1 MDIFSVIQL
10 FGGLA
15 FFLYGMNV
23 MSDGLEKSSDGTIE
37 KYLGIITK
45 NKFFAMLFG
54 AVMTI
59 AVQSSS
65 AVTVML
71 VGLVNSG
78 IVEFGQ
84 TIGVLMGS
92 NIGTT
97 LTAWILSLAGID
109 SDVVWINLLKPANF
123 APIFAFLGIFMIM
136 TSKKQKSQSTGNVL
150 IGFAVLMSGMTFM
163 SDAMKPL
170 ADMPEFASL
179 LTAFTNPFLAVLVG
193 AAFTGIIQSSAA
205 SVGILQALSLTGGI
219 TYGMALPII
228 MGQNIGT
235 CVTAVL
241 SSIGVSR
248 NAKKVAVV
256 HLSFNIIGTTICLI
270 PFCIASY
277 FMDFPILDA
286 SINPLMIAVM
296 HSIFNIFTTVI
307 LLPFTKQLEMIANK
321 VYPEV
326 EGEEEPDYAFVLDER
341 LLAVPALAIKDS
353 NDAVVDM
360 CHLSR
365 KAFKKASQMIHNY
378 TEEDEEKIHKM
389 EKKLDKYEDLLGTH
403 MMKITKIGIGDEDAK
418 SVTRIL
424 HTINDFERIGD
435 HATNLMWVSKELH
448 EKGTQF
454 SEEAMQEIEVLNE
467 AIYELLDITVKAFE
481 ENNLRLAVLV
491 EPLEQTIDKLVYRM
505 KRNHTIRLQADECTI
520 KLGFAYSD
528 LLTCYERVA
537 DHCSNIAVAIVEAQ
551 KGTYEPHEYL
561 KQVKYTNS
569 EAFEEKYNEYKTRYY
584 IPKKEVKKEI
594 NEKQ

>member
-1 MDIFSVIQL
+1 MDIYSVIKL
-10 FGGLA
+10 VGGLA

-23 MSDGLEKSSDGTIE
+23 MSDGLEKSSDGKIE
-37 KYLGIITK
+37 KYLGAITK
-45 NKFFAMLFG
+45 NKFFALIFG
-54 AVMTI
+54 AVLTI

-78 IVEFGQ
+78 MLEFGQ

-109 SDVVWINLLKPANF
+109 SDILWINLLKPANF
-123 APIFAFLGIFMIM
+123 APIFALVGVVMIM
-136 TSKKQKSQSTGNVL
+136 ASKQQKHQSLGNVL
-150 IGFAVLMSGMTFM
+150 VGFAVLMSGMTFM

-170 ADMPEFASL
+170 ANMPEFASL
-179 LTAFTNPFLAVLVG
+179 LTAFENPILAVLVG

-205 SVGILQALSLTGGI
+205 SVAILQALSMTGGV

-241 SSIGVSR
+241 SSIGVNR

-277 FMDFPILDA
+277 VFDMAALKTPITA
-286 SINPLMIAVM
+286 FRIAVC
-296 HSIFNIFTTVI
+296 HSIFNVVTTLI
-307 LLPFTKQLEMIANK
+307 LLPFTKQLEWIANK

-326 EGEEEPDYAFVLDER
+326 EGEKEPEFVLDER
-341 LLAVPALAIKDS
+341 LFAMPALAIKDS
-353 NDAVVDM
+353 NDAVVQM
-360 CHLSR
+360 CHLSK
-365 KAFKKASQMIHNY
+365 KAFKRAAGMLGNY
-378 TEEDEEKIHKM
+378 TEETAAKVQKM
-389 EKKLDKYEDLLGTH
+389 ERKLDHCEDLLGTY
-403 MMKITKIGIGDEDAK
+403 MMKITKLGISDTDSKA
-418 SVTRIL
+418 VTRIL

-435 HATNLMWVSKELH
+435 HAINVMYVAKELH
-448 EKGTQF
+448 DKKQMF
-454 SEEAMQEIEVLNE
+454 SEEAMKEIEVLNE
-467 AIYELLDITVKAFE
+467 ATFELLDMTTEAFE
-481 ENNLRLAVLV
+481 TNNLDLAIMV
-491 EPLEQTIDKLVYRM
+491 EPLEQTIDKLVYEM
-505 KRNHTIRLQADECTI
+505 KRNHIVRLQAEECTI
-520 KLGFAYSD
+520 KLGFAFND
-528 LLTCYERVA
+528 LLTSYERAA
-537 DHCSNIAVAIVEAQ
+537 DHCSNVAIAVVEAA

-561 KQVKYTNS
+561 KSVKYDHK
-569 EAFEEKYNEYKTRYY
+569 EDFEKLYRQYRNRFNL
-584 IPKKEVKKEI
+584 KEL
-594 NEKQ
+594 Q